1 VTGPEVPIS
10 DAATVIVGR
19 DTSEGLQVFMVRR
32 NARAVFL
39 PDQYVFPGGRVD
51 EADRDAAAGRL
62 HGSAGDVDP
71 AYAMTAARET
81 FEEAGLLFAD
91 RPVPVAKVAA
101 LRQAMHAGD
110 IGFGDVLDRLDVS
123 VDASQF
129 RYFSRWITPQAEL
142 ATRRFDARFFVAR
155 APEDQV
161 AEADATEVLDG
172 RWIAPAGALAAN
184 ARGEINLIFPTIK
197 HLERI
202 APYRTVDELL
212 AFARTKPIVTVSPDV
227 QPGPQFVLI
236 PELEN
241 AW

>member
-1 VTGPEVPIS
+1 MSGPEIR
-10 DAATVIVGR
+10 DASTVIVGR

-39 PDQYVFPGGRVD
+39 PDQFVFPGGRVD
-51 EADRDAAAGRL
+51 DADRDAAARRL

-71 AYAMTAARET
+71 AYVMTAARET
-81 FEEAGLLFAD
+81 FEEVGLLFAD
-91 RPVPVAKVAA
+91 RPVHVEA
-101 LRQAMHAGD
+101 LGD
-110 IGFGDVLDRLDVS
+110 LRRALHSDEIGFGDVLERLDVS
-123 VDASQF
+123 IDASQLQ
-129 RYFSRWITPQAEL
+129 YFSRWITPKAEL

-155 APEDQV
+155 APQDQV

-172 RWIAPAGALAAN
+172 RWITPSDALAAN

-202 APYRTVDELL
+202 APYHTVDALL
-212 AFARTKPIVTVSPDV
+212 AFARTKQIVTVSPDV
-227 QPGPQFVLI
+227 QPGPRFLLV